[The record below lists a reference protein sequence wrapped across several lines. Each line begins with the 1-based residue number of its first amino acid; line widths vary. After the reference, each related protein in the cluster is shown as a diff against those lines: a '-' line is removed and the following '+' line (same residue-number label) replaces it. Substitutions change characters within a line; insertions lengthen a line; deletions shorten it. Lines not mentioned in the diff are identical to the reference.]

1 MARKK
6 PRSSAKTS
14 FFKLPNLIRWA
25 KKIVLYFVGISVLW
39 VLLYRFINPPVTW
52 LMVQRAVE
60 RKWDGKTWKIDHE
73 WRDYDEMSHN
83 LKVAAIAG
91 EDAGFLNHWG
101 FDAGAIQKAY
111 LKNKAG
117 KPIRGGS
124 TISQQTA
131 KNVFLWGGRSWL
143 RKGFEAYFTMLI
155 EILWSKERILEVY
168 LNVIEMGDG
177 IYGAEAACLNY
188 YSKTAESLSKRKAAL
203 LVAVFPNPRRWTP
216 ANPTRYIYYK
226 QGLIL
231 RNMRHIKLPD

>member
-6 PRSSAKTS
+6 SRSTSRSSFLK
-14 FFKLPNLIRWA
+14 FPKLLGWV
-25 KKIVLYFVGISVLW
+25 KKIIFYFLAISILW
-39 VLLYRFINPPVTW
+39 VLLYRFVNPPITW

-73 WRDYDEMSHN
+73 WRDYDQMSHN

-91 EDAGFLNHWG
+91 EDAGFLEHWG
-101 FDAGAIQKAY
+101 FDADAIQKAY

-117 KPIRGGS
+117 QPIRGGS

-143 RKGFEAYFTMLI
+143 RKGFEAYFTLLI

-188 YSKTAESLSKRKAAL
+188 YSKTSESLSKRQAAL
-203 LVAVFPNPRRWTP
+203 LVAVFPNPRKWTP
-216 ANPTRYIYYK
+216 EHPTRYIYHK
-226 QGLIL
+226 RGLIL
-231 RNMRHIKLPD
+231 RNMLFIKLPD